1 MPKSYPK
8 RLLVYVVASDNGL
21 APNIN
26 GGLCSLSVC
35 KPVVR
40 QSATIGT
47 DWVVGMS
54 TAKHGAARVI
64 YAMTVDEKIP
74 FADFFTDPRFQAKK
88 PSRSNP
94 KGDNFFDLRA
104 GTLQVVNTRAA
115 HAGKADKIAR
125 DLRTP
130 LAVIGHTFWYFGANA
145 PEVPGK
151 LQQSRIVQ
159 GNRRG
164 HRIITDAKTIK
175 AFCDWLYA
183 QEQGVRGPHRDP
195 VC

>member
-1 MPKSYPK
+1 MTHTYPE

-35 KPVVR
+35 KPIVR
-40 QSATIGT
+40 HVATIGT
-47 DWVVGMS
+47 DLVVGMS
-54 TAKHGAARVI
+54 TTKHGIARMI

-74 FADFFTDPRFQAKK
+74 YADFSTDPRFATKK
-88 PSRSNP
+88 PSEENP
-94 KGDNFFDLRA
+94 KGDNFFSLE
-104 GTLQVVNTRAA
+104 GTQLKITTPLAA

-130 LAVIGHTFWYFGANA
+130 LAVIGHTYWYFGANA
-145 PEVPGK
+145 PEVPSA
-151 LQQSRIVQ
+151 LHQTRVVQ

-164 HRIITDAKTIK
+164 HRVITDKATIK
-175 AFCDWLYA
+175 TLCDWLYT
-183 QEQGVRGPHRDP
+183 QPTGVNGPYRDTL
-195 VC
+195 